1 MLELNAE
8 CPWFWSGCVCSVT
21 ACSPLYVVL
30 LPFTV
35 GVSYQSHVDQL
46 APSVQD
52 LAKMEKHAQT
62 MFLKMHSGQWFAR

>member
-1 MLELNAE
+1 MLALKAV
-8 CPWFWSGCVCSVT
+8 CPSLAFGVDVCAVCLFPS
-21 ACSPLYVVL
+21 VVL

-62 MFLKMHSGQWFAR
+62 MFLKMHSGQWLVR

>member
-1 MLELNAE
+1 M
-8 CPWFWSGCVCSVT
+8 SVCVCV
-21 ACSPLYVVL
+21 CVCIVWLLPYVVL
-30 LPFTV
+30 LPFTL

-62 MFLKMHSGQWFAR
+62 MFLKMYSEQWLAR

>member
-1 MLELNAE
+1 MR
-8 CPWFWSGCVCSVT
+8 CVTVT
-21 ACSPLYVVL
+21 VSVL

-46 APSVQD
+46 ASSVQD

-62 MFLKMHSGQWFAR
+62 MFLKMYSQQLFTR

>member
-1 MLELNAE
+1 MQ
-8 CPWFWSGCVCSVT
+8 CD
-21 ACSPLYVVL
+21 CSPLYADL

-62 MFLKMHSGQWFAR
+62 MFLKMHSGQWLAR

>member
-1 MLELNAE
+1 MQ
-8 CPWFWSGCVCSVT
+8 CD
-21 ACSPLYVVL
+21 CSPLYADL